1 MEHPFATIKNWM
13 GHYHFL
19 SRGKENVSTEI
30 TLFCLAYNSKRVLK
44 IVDFQKLMA
53 CV

>member
-1 MEHPFATIKNWM
+1 MEHSFATIKNWM
-13 GHYHFL
+13 GYHHFL

-30 TLFCLAYNSKRVLK
+30 NLFSLACNSKRVFK
-44 IVDFQKLMA
+44 SVDFQKLMG